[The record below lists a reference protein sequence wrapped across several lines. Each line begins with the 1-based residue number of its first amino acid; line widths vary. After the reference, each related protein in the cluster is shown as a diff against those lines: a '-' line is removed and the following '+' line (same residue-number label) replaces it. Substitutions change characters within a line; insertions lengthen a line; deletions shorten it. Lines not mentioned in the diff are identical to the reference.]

1 MRLNRFLALA
11 GLGARRKCE
20 DLIREGRIEVN
31 GETVTSM
38 ATTVDPEHDLITC
51 DGERLRP
58 PRMLLYAVMNK
69 PSGFT
74 VTAADER
81 GRPTVYEL
89 LPERLRGKV
98 RAVGR
103 LDQGSEGL
111 LVFTNDGE
119 FANALMHPRSQVA
132 RTYIAWVQPPPD
144 RAAIDRLRTGVSIG
158 PRERSGPADVR
169 VMGARAGTA
178 RVRLT
183 IREGKNREVRRM
195 IKAVGGR
202 VVALRRIA
210 LGGLGIGTLKPGQVR
225 ALLPAE
231 VAALRK
237 AAGMLGED

>member
-1 MRLNRFLALA
+1 VRLNRFLALA

-20 DLIREGRIEVN
+20 VLIREGRIEVN
-31 GETVTSM
+31 GETVDSL
-38 ATTVDPEHDLITC
+38 ATQVDPDHDLIAC

-74 VTAADER
+74 VTATDER
-81 GRPTVYEL
+81 GRPTVYDL

-111 LVFTNDGE
+111 LIFTNDGE

-132 RTYIAWVQPPPD
+132 RTYMAWVQPPLE
-144 RAAIDRLRTGVSIG
+144 REAVNRLRTGVSIG
-158 PRERSGPADVR
+158 PRERSGPAEVR
-169 VMGARAGTA
+169 VMGSRAGTA
-178 RVRLT
+178 RIRLT

-202 VVALRRIA
+202 VVALRRTE

-237 AAGMLGED
+237 AAGMSRED